1 MIALALA
8 AISGSCILLLAPSGR
23 ARRLERLSLL
33 TAAGHTTSGH
43 QGSGLSPSVGGRFA
57 GSHRAGL
64 WLVGAG
70 IAAWLLHPLVAV
82 VGVVALTGGSRWRA
96 RVDRA
101 SQTTKKLAALPGTL
115 DLLAV
120 VLGAGG
126 TISSGIRMV
135 AKRGDNTVSPIFQQ
149 LMTSREAGQSLV
161 TVLHCL
167 PDQLGE
173 PYRPLARA
181 LIATER
187 DGAPIASLLV
197 RLAEEAGANRRRA
210 SEAKAKQLSVQLLFP
225 LVVCFLPAVLLGAV
239 LPLVIVAA
247 GRFLA

>member
-1 MIALALA
+1 MIALVLA
-8 AISGSCILLLAPSGR
+8 ALSGSCIFLVAPSIR
-23 ARRLERLSLL
+23 PRRWERLSPIS
-33 TAAGHTTSGH
+33 TADRLVAGR
-43 QGSGLSPSVGGRFA
+43 QRSGLSPSVGGWLGKR
-57 GSHRAGL
+57 RRLGL
-64 WLVGAG
+64 WVASAG
-70 IAAWLLHPLVAV
+70 VTAWLLHPLVAV
-82 VGVVALTGGSRWRA
+82 VGVAVLAGGSRWKV

-101 SQTTKKLAALPGTL
+101 NQTTKKLAALPGTL

-135 AKRGDNTVSPIFQQ
+135 AQRGENTTSPVFQ
-149 LMTSREAGQSLV
+149 LLLSSRDAGQSLV
-161 TVLHCL
+161 AVLHTL

-173 PYRPLARA
+173 PYRPLASA

-197 RLAEEAGANRRRA
+197 RLAEEAEANRRRA
-210 SEAKAKQLSVQLLFP
+210 SEAKAKALTVQLLFP
-225 LVVCFLPAVLLGAV
+225 LVACFLPAVLLGAV

-247 GRFLA
+247 DRFLT

>member
-1 MIALALA
+1 MPGRSRLAGVQ
-8 AISGSCILLLAPSGR
+8 SG
-23 ARRLERLSLL
+23 
-33 TAAGHTTSGH
+33 
-43 QGSGLSPSVGGRFA
+43 
-57 GSHRAGL
+57 GSHRFGLWVIGAGL
-64 WLVGAG
+64 VG
-70 IAAWLLHPLVAV
+70 WLLHPVVAV
-82 VGVVALTGGSRWRA
+82 VGVACLAGGSRWKA

-101 SQTTKKLAALPGTL
+101 NQTTKKLLALPGTL

-135 AKRGDNTVSPIFQQ
+135 AQRGDNTVSPVFQQ

-161 TVLHCL
+161 MVLHGL
-167 PDQLGE
+167 PEQLGE

-197 RLAEEAGANRRRA
+197 RLADEAEANRRRA
-210 SEAKAKQLSVQLLFP
+210 SEAKAKQLTIQLLFP